1 MSFEVNNELTYFF
14 SQCTIPLLLDFLVV
28 LLHLVLVQDL
38 EATHFQVSTVKIL
51 LVINGSGLHIHFY
64 ALYFT

>member
-1 MSFEVNNELTYFF
+1 MLLNINELTHFF
-14 SQCTIPLLLDFLVV
+14 SQCTIPLLLDFLAV

-51 LVINGSGLHIHFY
+51 QMISRLNSCAFCTLPFN
-64 ALYFT
+64 